1 MRPYRVEP
9 TSAPPSPCNRIC
21 TLREDQVCVGCFRH
35 VSEIVAWLS
44 LTPAEQHEVIA
55 AAGRRRAAAGRAGA

>member
-1 MRPYRVEP
+1 MEP
-9 TSAPPSPCNRIC
+9 PSAPPSPCTRVC

-44 LTPAEQHEVIA
+44 LTPAEQHGVIA
-55 AAGRRRAAAGRAGA
+55 AAARRRAAAGPAGA